1 MSDMSNED
9 RRGTSDVDQHASGVD
24 QQAGDSR
31 VDEQADVAD
40 AGLLETVVS
49 VLTEPVATL
58 RRLTANPN
66 VGWAVIVVAVVG
78 LLSWMSTVAGFGAG
92 PAQMEGAQP
101 DLAQMRGPLLAAG
114 VVAGPVFGIIGLA
127 IGTAIL
133 HGVSLL
139 LGGEGSFRGLF
150 TGLGFAYV
158 PSAFGVF
165 GQLLPLVLGMA
176 GALLGVIVNL
186 GISIWAIALAVIAV
200 RENNRF
206 STGRAI
212 AVVLIPAAVAIVLFI
227 VLMAVVFAALAGG
240 GGFRP

>member
-1 MSDMSNED
+1 MSDTSNED
-9 RRGTSDVDQHASGVD
+9 RRGTSDVDQNASGVD
-24 QQAGDSR
+24 QQTGDSR

-49 VLTEPVATL
+49 VLTEPVPTL

-92 PAQMEGAQP
+92 PAQMQGAQP
-101 DLAQMRGPLLAAG
+101 NLAQMRGPLLAAG